1 MVYSSMMWLGEQ
13 GGGGGARVAKRGQDV
28 FGMGVKREREDFG
41 KREKKGKHATL
52 CIIEILQ

>member
-1 MVYSSMMWLGEQ
+1 VFYRLMGGGGG
-13 GGGGGARVAKRGQDV
+13 GGGGGARVEKRGQDV